1 MYNTCKLGS
10 FFLLVDKKPCVSLIV
25 HLLNGEL
32 MLNAFANRQLT
43 FS

>member
-1 MYNTCKLGS
+1 MIHVFC
-10 FFLLVDKKPCVSLIV
+10 FLLLVNEKSCVSLIV